1 MPATA
6 DIANDIAPI
15 SVDDG
20 RARITKSDFSQGMV
34 STLTITQATAA
45 TFSDLFISQT
55 FLCFIRS
62 GTKRVVCPINGEMIA
77 SAGDLFIFPPG
88 SIVTL
93 ENRPL
98 LDADYRA
105 DGVYFSRDLIGMA
118 FGDHPQRFGS
128 AIQIVREAPNNPL
141 DILHLIHETL
151 GNRDLPDPIRQHRL
165 LEPLIWLRH
174 HGVHLPVEDHANPLA
189 KLRRL
194 IEADPGH
201 RWRVSE
207 VAGSFAMS
215 EATFRRWL
223 AKSGHGFSK
232 IMHNVRLEIGLT
244 LLQTTDLQ
252 VSQIALECGFSTP
265 SHFADS
271 FKKRFGIKPM
281 AIRSASN

>member
-1 MPATA
+1 MKTH
-6 DIANDIAPI
+6 NDY
-15 SVDDG
+15 SH
-20 RARITKSDFSQGMV
+20 GMV
-34 STLTITQATAA
+34 STVTITQATAA
-45 TFSDLFISQT
+45 TFFDLFISQT

-77 SAGDLFIFPPG
+77 KAGDLFIFPPG

-105 DGVYFSRDLIGMA
+105 DGVYFSRDLIEMA
-118 FGDHPQRFGS
+118 FGGHPQPS
-128 AIQIVREAPNNPL
+128 SSVIQIVREAPNNPL
-141 DILHLIHETL
+141 EILRLIHETL
-151 GNRDLPDPIRQHRL
+151 GNPDLPDPIRRHRL
-165 LEPLIWLRH
+165 IEPLIWLRH
-174 HGVHLPVEDHANPLA
+174 HGVHLQIKDHTDPLA

-194 IEADPGH
+194 IETNPGH

-232 IMHNVRLEIGLT
+232 IVLSARLEKGLT

-252 VSQIALECGFSTP
+252 ISQIALECGFSTP

-281 AIRSASN
+281 AIRSAHN

>member
-1 MPATA
+1 METQ
-6 DIANDIAPI
+6 
-15 SVDDG
+15 
-20 RARITKSDFSQGMV
+20 SDFGPGMV
-34 STLTITQATAA
+34 STVVITQATAA
-45 TFSDLFISQT
+45 TFRDLFISQT

-62 GTKRVVCPINGEMIA
+62 GTKRVVCPINGEMIGN
-77 SAGDLFIFPPG
+77 AGDLFIFPPG

-105 DGVYFSRDLIGMA
+105 DGVYFSRDLVETV
-118 FGDHPQRFGS
+118 FGDHPQRRSS

-141 DILHLIHETL
+141 EILHLIHETL
-151 GNRDLPDPIRQHRL
+151 GNRNLPDLVRQHRL
-165 LEPLIWLRH
+165 LEPLVWLRH
-174 HGVHLPVEDHANPLA
+174 HGVHLPVEDDADPLV

-194 IEADPGH
+194 IETNPGH

-207 VAGSFAMS
+207 VAGRYAMS

-223 AKSGHGFSK
+223 AKSGHGFAK
-232 IMHNVRLEIGLT
+232 IVHNVRLEKGLT

-252 VSQIALECGFSTP
+252 VSQIALQCGFSTP

-271 FKKRFGIKPM
+271 FKKRFRIKPM
-281 AIRSASN
+281 AIRSAYV

>member
-151 GNRDLPDPIRQHRL
+151 GNRDLPDPIRH
-165 LEPLIWLRH
+165 
-174 HGVHLPVEDHANPLA
+174 HANPLA